1 MSKLRAKSRS
11 STSVQRTTTV
21 SSKSMVSNVNLS
33 VRLTL
38 FFPLNPPLVCLKTEY
53 IYRCVHYLEL
63 KKKSS
68 TWFIKLWKNKIPFLY
83 IWKFLFVYFFFFYSP
98 ESNKRISDHRKGL
111 SMKAPYQTP
120 VQRGTIGRR
129 NISLLL
135 LSQTCSAR
143 SREIRPTANWCV
155 VCDLD
160 N

>member
-21 SSKSMVSNVNLS
+21 SSKSMVSNLNLS

-38 FFPLNPPLVCLKTEY
+38 FFPLNPPLVSLKTEY
-53 IYRCVHYLEL
+53 IYRYLFTTWNW
-63 KKKSS
+63 KKIKHMNCAKIKSL
-68 TWFIKLWKNKIPFLY
+68 FIC

-143 SREIRPTANWCV
+143 SREIRPITNWCV